1 MDGYSAVNAGLLKE
15 LLIILAATVG
25 FLSVVGAGVLS
36 IVNFFRKKE
45 PAVPQPVRVT
55 KEPEFM
61 TTDRHQL
68 HCAEMDRRVSEL
80 EKRMDR
86 VEDKMEADKQEILDA
101 MTDVRKDLSTV
112 ASKVA
117 GLEERTDATNTA
129 LAVQDKKLDAILSKL

>member
-61 TTDRHQL
+61 TTEAHDVHRR
-68 HCAEMDRRVSEL
+68 EVERRVVEL
-80 EKRMDR
+80 EKRMNR
-86 VEDKMEADKQEILDA
+86 VEDKMESDKQEIIEAIDA
-101 MTDVRKDLSTV
+101 KIARVED
-112 ASKVA
+112 KV
-117 GLEERTDATNTA
+117 DA
-129 LAVQDKKLDAILSKL
+129 VPSRVIAILKDTKNLLGNGGKEWA